1 MEVSPKALWD
11 KSLALI
17 RGNVSEQQY
26 NTWFK
31 PIVFEKF
38 DETSRTLLVQV
49 PSPFVYEYLEQ
60 NFVDLLSTVLRN
72 TFGEQTRLTYRIV
85 TDKEHKISQD
95 IEADPT
101 DAVREN
107 PRVKANQGPTVLDQ
121 VVPELDP
128 NLNPHLTFNNY
139 IEGDS
144 NKLPRSIGYSIAE
157 HPNTTQFNPLFIYGP
172 SGCGK
177 THLVSAI
184 GNRTKQMY
192 PQKRVLYI
200 SAKLFQVQF
209 VQAVINNKTNDF
221 IGFYQTIDMLIVDD
235 IQEWMGKGKTLDT
248 FFHIFNHLFKNGKRI
263 ILASDR
269 PPVDLKDMPDRLL
282 TRFSCGLIAELEN
295 PNTQLCVDIL
305 KELIRKNGLEIPND
319 VVEFIA
325 KNADGSVRD
334 LQGVINGLLAYSITY
349 GGDINLKLAER
360 CIKRAVKID
369 NKPLTVDDIVSS
381 VCNHFDVSASSVN
394 SKSRKRDLV
403 VARQVS
409 MYLSQKYTRMPAS
422 RIGKLIGNRDH
433 STVIHSCSAVE
444 KRLKVDKEFAE
455 EISSIEN
462 SFKLKK

>member
-1 MEVSPKALWD
+1 
-11 KSLALI
+11 
-17 RGNVSEQQY
+17 
-26 NTWFK
+26 
-31 PIVFEKF
+31 
-38 DETSRTLLVQV
+38 
-49 PSPFVYEYLEQ
+49 
-60 NFVDLLSTVLRN
+60 
-72 TFGEQTRLTYRIV
+72 
-85 TDKEHKISQD
+85 
-95 IEADPT
+95 
-101 DAVREN
+101 
-107 PRVKANQGPTVLDQ
+107 
-121 VVPELDP
+121 
-128 NLNPHLTFNNY
+128 
-139 IEGDS
+139 
-144 NKLPRSIGYSIAE
+144 
-157 HPNTTQFNPLFIYGP
+157 
-172 SGCGK
+172 
-177 THLVSAI
+177 
-184 GNRTKQMY
+184 
-192 PQKRVLYI
+192 
-200 SAKLFQVQF
+200 
-209 VQAVINNKTNDF
+209 
-221 IGFYQTIDMLIVDD
+221 MLIVDD

-325 KNADGSVRD
+325 QNADGSVRD

>member
-1 MEVSPKALWD
+1 
-11 KSLALI
+11 
-17 RGNVSEQQY
+17 
-26 NTWFK
+26 
-31 PIVFEKF
+31 
-38 DETSRTLLVQV
+38 
-49 PSPFVYEYLEQ
+49 
-60 NFVDLLSTVLRN
+60 
-72 TFGEQTRLTYRIV
+72 
-85 TDKEHKISQD
+85 
-95 IEADPT
+95 
-101 DAVREN
+101 
-107 PRVKANQGPTVLDQ
+107 
-121 VVPELDP
+121 
-128 NLNPHLTFNNY
+128 
-139 IEGDS
+139 
-144 NKLPRSIGYSIAE
+144 
-157 HPNTTQFNPLFIYGP
+157 
-172 SGCGK
+172 
-177 THLVSAI
+177 
-184 GNRTKQMY
+184 
-192 PQKRVLYI
+192 
-200 SAKLFQVQF
+200 
-209 VQAVINNKTNDF
+209 
-221 IGFYQTIDMLIVDD
+221 
-235 IQEWMGKGKTLDT
+235 
-248 FFHIFNHLFKNGKRI
+248 
-263 ILASDR
+263 
-269 PPVDLKDMPDRLL
+269 MPDRLL

-325 KNADGSVRD
+325 QNADGSVRD